1 MHRAKPAIHPKRLA
15 ERAGHASLFVMTLNH
30 LPAARTALIAS
41 LALVAAVVPA
51 RAQLQ
56 TMEVTRLADGV
67 YGAIYSEM
75 VRDPVQSNSLIIVGD
90 DGVCVVD
97 AHYTPSA
104 ARATIAE
111 IRKLTPLPVR
121 FVVTTHWHDDHI
133 FGNQEYRAAFPGV
146 QFVAHQEVRNSM
158 VAKALEH
165 QQSLVT
171 SYSAAIPRIEARLAS
186 GLDRDGKP
194 LTADD
199 RADLVL
205 LLPIYRAYLED
216 FKAVTIVLPTI
227 TFDKEVTLRLGNR
240 EVQVRS
246 FGAGNTK
253 GDAVIYL
260 PKDRIAAVGDLVVY
274 PVPFIYG
281 GFPASWTGVMRA
293 VRELG
298 PEIIVP
304 GHGPVMRN
312 FDYFDRVTALM
323 QSMAT
328 QAKAAVARGLTLE
341 ETRKAFDLAA
351 FRDQFVQGKE
361 AREGTFAASIVNSG
375 IEAAYNEA
383 KSAADKSKG

>member
-1 MHRAKPAIHPKRLA
+1 M
-15 ERAGHASLFVMTLNH
+15 
-30 LPAARTALIAS
+30 
-41 LALVAAVVPA
+41 
-51 RAQLQ
+51 
-56 TMEVTRLADGV
+56 
-67 YGAIYSEM
+67 
-75 VRDPVQSNSLIIVGD
+75 
-90 DGVCVVD
+90 
-97 AHYTPSA
+97 
-104 ARATIAE
+104 
-111 IRKLTPLPVR
+111 
-121 FVVTTHWHDDHI
+121 
-133 FGNQEYRAAFPGV
+133 
-146 QFVAHQEVRNSM
+146 QFVAHQETQTSI
-158 VAKALEH
+158 VAKAAEH

-186 GLDRDGKP
+186 GRDRDGKP
-194 LTADD
+194 LTAGD
-199 RADLVL
+199 RADLVF

-227 TFDKEVTLRLGNR
+227 TFDKDVTLRLGSR

-260 PKDRIAAVGDLVVY
+260 PKDKLVAVGDLVVS

-281 GFPASWTGVMRA
+281 GFPASWVEVMRA

-298 PEIIVP
+298 PETIVP

-312 FDYFDRVTALM
+312 FEYFDRVTALM

-351 FRDQFVQGKE
+351 FHDQFVQGKA
-361 AREGTFAASIVNSG
+361 AREGTFTASILNSG

-383 KSAADKSKG
+383 KSAADKAKG

>member
-1 MHRAKPAIHPKRLA
+1 
-15 ERAGHASLFVMTLNH
+15 MTPNP
-30 LPAARTALIAS
+30 LPALRGVLIAS
-41 LALVAAVVPA
+41 LSLVAAAAPA

-75 VRDPVQSNSLIIVGD
+75 VRDPVQSNSLIIIGD

-97 AHYTPSA
+97 THYTPSA

-133 FGNQEYRAAFPGV
+133 FGNQEYAKAFPGV
-146 QFVAHQEVRNSM
+146 QFVAHQAVRTSM
-158 VAKALEH
+158 IANAFEH

-171 SYSAAIPRIEARLAS
+171 SYGAAVPRIEGRLAS

-194 LTADD
+194 LTAEG
-199 RADLVL
+199 RADLVF

-227 TFDKEVTLRLGNR
+227 TFDKQVTLRLGSR

-246 FGAGNTK
+246 FGAGNTE

-260 PKDRIAAVGDLVVY
+260 PKDRIATVGDLVVY

-281 GFPASWTGVMRA
+281 GFPASWVEVMRA

-298 PEIIVP
+298 PETIVP

-312 FDYFDRVTALM
+312 FEYFDRVTALM
-323 QSMAT
+323 QSMAA

-341 ETRKAFDLAA
+341 ETRKAFDLTA
-351 FRDQFVQGKE
+351 FHAQFVQGKE
-361 AREGTFAASIVNSG
+361 GREGTFAASIVNSG
-375 IEAAYNEA
+375 IEAAYAEA
-383 KSAADKSKG
+383 KSAADKTKG